1 MHTRASNTSKQC
13 SSSIESTVIN
23 MAKDGD
29 IVAKAL
35 CQLLEKK
42 FIADGIDPS
51 IAKIMSGRVCE
62 VTVKASARGGKKVG
76 RKLASRSRQNLNAW
90 QRFIKNNKN
99 KFKYKSGKRKGQV
112 NMKAASAAFKKTPAG
127 KKGKKK

>member
-1 MHTRASNTSKQC
+1 M
-13 SSSIESTVIN
+13 IN

-62 VTVKASARGGKKVG
+62 VTVKASGRGGKKVG

-99 KFKYKSGKRKGQV
+99 KFKYKTGKRKGQV

-127 KKGKKK
+127 KKRNKK

>member
-1 MHTRASNTSKQC
+1 MAS
-13 SSSIESTVIN
+13 
-23 MAKDGD
+23 DGD

-35 CQLLEKK
+35 CQLLEQK
-42 FIADGIDPS
+42 FIADGIDPK

-62 VTVKASARGGKKVG
+62 VTVKATGRGGKKVG

-99 KFKYKSGKRKGQV
+99 KYKYKSGKRKGQV

-127 KKGKKK
+127 KKGRKK

>member
-13 SSSIESTVIN
+13 SPSIESTVIN

-62 VTVKASARGGKKVG
+62 VTVKASAKGGKKVG

>member
-1 MHTRASNTSKQC
+1 MYSRKRYTSKQC
-13 SSSIESTVIN
+13 SPSIESTVIN

-51 IAKIMSGRVCE
+51 IAKILSGRACE
-62 VTVKASARGGKKVG
+62 VTVKASARGGKRVG
-76 RKLASRSRQNLNAW
+76 RKLQKRASANLNAW
-90 QRFIKNNKN
+90 QKFIKNNKN
-99 KFKYKSGKRKGQV
+99 KYKYKSGKRKGQV

-127 KKGKKK
+127 KKRRKK